1 MSQVFT
7 RNVSQSNGPY
17 FLLGLPTESTHLL
30 AVAVAA
36 FEPIR
41 VVAAAPLGEE
51 EDAQKLPQA
60 SLKAVL
66 SLRSVLVLDW
76 QWV

>member
-17 FLLGLPTESTHLL
+17 FLLGLPTESAHLL

-36 FEPIR
+36 FEPIG
-41 VVAAAPLGEE
+41 VAAAPLGEE